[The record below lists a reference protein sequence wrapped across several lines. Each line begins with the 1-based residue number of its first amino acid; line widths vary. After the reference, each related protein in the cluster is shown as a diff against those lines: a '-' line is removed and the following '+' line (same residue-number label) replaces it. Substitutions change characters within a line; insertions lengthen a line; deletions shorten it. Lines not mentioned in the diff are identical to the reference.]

1 MLFNS
6 YIFILVFLPAALTG
20 YFLLNHFNKNTL
32 AKAFLLG
39 MSLWF
44 YGYFN
49 YTYLLVILSSIA
61 VNYAVVYRMRHAD
74 GEAHEDKGFLSSRKL
89 WLFIGLAFDIGMLF
103 YFKYF
108 DFFLSN
114 VNAVFKLD
122 FNMRNILLPLGIS
135 FFTFQQI
142 SYVVDAYRGETDD
155 ETFLDYAVFVTFFPQ
170 LIAGPIVTHDELIP
184 QIRDAR
190 RQRPD
195 YENISRG
202 LMIFT
207 AGLFKKVIVADTF
220 GGVADWGFG
229 GIAGLSSIDA
239 VLVMFSYTMQI
250 YFDFSAYSDMAIGIG
265 KMFNF
270 ELPVNF
276 NSPYKSFSII
286 EFWQRWHMTLTRF
299 LRKYIYFPLGGSK
312 KGTVRTYV
320 NIMIVFLVSGLWHGA
335 AWTFIL
341 WGALHGLAQCLNRFF
356 KKQYENFH
364 KAFQWLITFVFVNA
378 TWLIFRA
385 STISDIK
392 LMLKRLLMGG
402 FTISKSI
409 GAAFG
414 LDELNLFEDILH
426 ITRYTDKIPGFNI
439 LSFYLVAFLV
449 VLNCKNVQ
457 ERKYNLTAFNSIV
470 TVVTLVW
477 CICSLSGVMT
487 FLYFNF

>member
-6 YIFILVFLPAALTG
+6 YIFIMVFLPAALTG
-20 YFLLNHFNKNTL
+20 YFLLNHFNKNTW

-61 VNYAVVYRMRHAD
+61 VNYAVVRKISGARAKD
-74 GEAHEDKGFLSSRKL
+74 EAAGGRY
-89 WLFIGLAFDIGMLF
+89 WLLLGLVFDIGMLF

-114 VNAVFKLD
+114 VNAVFGMD

-142 SYVVDAYRGETDD
+142 SYIVDAYRDGTGD

-184 QIRDAR
+184 QIRDESKHH
-190 RQRPD
+190 PD

-220 GGVADWGFG
+220 GSIADWGFAD
-229 GIAGLSSIDA
+229 IAALSSIEA
-239 VLVMFSYTMQI
+239 VLSIFSYTMQI
-250 YFDFSAYSDMAIGIG
+250 YFDFSAYSDMAVGIG

-299 LRKYIYFPLGGSK
+299 LRKYIYFPLGGSR
-312 KGTVRTYV
+312 KGQVWTYI

-341 WGALHGLAQCLNRFF
+341 WGALHGAAQCLNRFF
-356 KKQYENFH
+356 KKQYENLH
-364 KAFQWLITFVFVNA
+364 KAFQWLLTFIFINA
-378 TWLIFRA
+378 TWLIFRVGK
-385 STISDIK
+385 ISDIK
-392 LMLKRLLMGG
+392 LMLKQLIKGG

-409 GAAFG
+409 GAAFK
-414 LDELNLFEDILH
+414 LDELEFFEDVLH
-426 ITRYTDKIPGFNI
+426 ISKYTDKIPGFN
-439 LSFYLVAFLV
+439 LLAFYLVSFLV

-457 ERKYNLTAFNSIV
+457 ERKFNLTAFNSLLTTCV
-470 TVVTLVW
+470 LVW

>member
-6 YIFILVFLPAALTG
+6 YIFILFFLPVTLIG
-20 YFLLNHFNKNTL
+20 YFALNHFNKNTL
-32 AKAFLLG
+32 AKVFLLG

-49 YTYLLVILSSIA
+49 YTYLLVIISSIA
-61 VNYAVVYRMRHAD
+61 VNYTVVHKMKNGNKRV
-74 GEAHEDKGFLSSRKL
+74 
-89 WLFIGLAFDIGMLF
+89 WLMLGLLFDIGMLF

-114 VNAVFKLD
+114 VNAVFHLN

-142 SYVVDAYRGETDD
+142 SYVVDAYRGETDK

-184 QIRDAR
+184 QIRDR
-190 RQRPD
+190 KNQNPD
-195 YENISRG
+195 YENLSKG

-220 GGVADWGFG
+220 GAVADWGFG
-229 GIAGLSSIDA
+229 DIAVLSSIDA
-239 VLVMFSYTMQI
+239 LIVMFSYTMQI

-270 ELPVNF
+270 KLPLNF
-276 NSPYKSFSII
+276 NSPYKSYSII

-312 KGTVRTYV
+312 KGIIRTYLNV
-320 NIMIVFLVSGLWHGA
+320 MTVFLVSGLWHGA
-335 AWTFIL
+335 AWTFVL
-341 WGALHGLAQCLNRFF
+341 WGALHGVANCLNRIF
-356 KKQYENFH
+356 KEQYERLH
-364 KAFQWLITFVFVNA
+364 KAFQWLLTFIFVNG
-378 TWLIFRA
+378 TWLVFRA
-385 STISDIK
+385 ESLGDIR
-392 LMLKRLLMGG
+392 LMLKRLLRGG
-402 FTISKSI
+402 FSLSSSI
-409 GAAFG
+409 GSAFK
-414 LDELNLFEDILH
+414 LEEFNFIEDVLH
-426 ITRYTDKIPGFNI
+426 ISQYTGKIRGFNM
-439 LSFYLVAFLV
+439 LMFYFVTFLI

-457 ERKYNLTAFNSIV
+457 ERKYNLTLLNAV
-470 TVVTLVW
+470 MTAVVLVW
-477 CICSLSGVMT
+477 CICSLSGVAT